1 LVYLVISCILITRR
15 RSDMGKKQTVSVVLD
30 AEVAEALK
38 AEAEGRDR
46 SMSWIVNRLLAA
58 ALRQPRR
65 IALEEVL
72 PEDPDWE
79 IIQARR
85 HEPLANLDIYH
96 RERLKKSGLKKRAVG
111 D

>member
-1 LVYLVISCILITRR
+1 
-15 RSDMGKKQTVSVVLD
+15 MGKKQTVSVVLD

-46 SMSWIVNRLLAA
+46 SMSWIVNRLLTA

-65 IALEEVL
+65 IAIEEVL
-72 PEDPDWE
+72 PEDPDWK

-85 HEPLANLDIYH
+85 HEPLADFDTYH
-96 RERLKKSGLKKRAVG
+96 LERLAKMRRRKSA
-111 D
+111 

>member
-1 LVYLVISCILITRR
+1 
-15 RSDMGKKQTVSVVLD
+15 MGKKQTVSVVLD

-58 ALRQPRR
+58 ALHQPRR

-72 PEDPDWE
+72 PEDPDWK

-85 HEPLANLDIYH
+85 REPLANFDTYH
-96 RERLKKSGLKKRAVG
+96 RERLKKSGLRKRAVG

>member
-1 LVYLVISCILITRR
+1 
-15 RSDMGKKQTVSVVLD
+15 MAKKQTVSVVLD

-38 AEAEGRDR
+38 AEAEDRDR

-85 HEPLANLDIYH
+85 REPLANFDTYY
-96 RERLKKSGLKKRAVG
+96 RERLANIRRRKSTRGG
-111 D
+111 

>member
-1 LVYLVISCILITRR
+1 
-15 RSDMGKKQTVSVVLD
+15 MGKKQTVSVVLD
-30 AEVAEALK
+30 VEVAEALK

-58 ALRQPRR
+58 ALRHPRR
-65 IALEEVL
+65 VAIEEVL

-79 IIQARR
+79 IIQSRR
-85 HEPLANLDIYH
+85 HEPVADFDTYH
-96 RERLKKSGLKKRAVG
+96 RERLKKSRLRKRTTG

>member
-1 LVYLVISCILITRR
+1 
-15 RSDMGKKQTVSVVLD
+15 MGKKQTVSVVLD

-38 AEAEGRDR
+38 AEAEKRDR

-58 ALRQPRR
+58 ALQQPRR

-79 IIQARR
+79 IIQARH

-96 RERLKKSGLKKRAVG
+96 RERIKKTARRKSTGG
-111 D
+111 G